1 MKVEK
6 KRSEPEIPTA
16 SMADIAFLLIVFF
29 MITSVFSV
37 TRGLEFQLPKP
48 DESDTPPDSQEEA
61 IHVHVM
67 GSAAGEC
74 LFEVDQQM
82 MALGEIN
89 IYIDPKLA
97 RNPNKFVIIDPD
109 PDAPYRCMVD
119 AFDELKQ
126 AQVKNISIPT
136 AEEKAAWGN
145 VL

>member
-1 MKVEK
+1 MKVDK

-37 TRGLEFQLPKP
+37 TRGMEFQLPKN
-48 DESDTPPDSQEEA
+48 DNNEAPPDSSEEA
-61 IHVHVM
+61 IHVHVIPA
-67 GSAAGEC
+67 GSDC
-74 LFEVDQQM
+74 IFEVDKQQ
-82 MALGEIN
+82 LGLAEIQ
-89 IYIDPKLA
+89 IYIEPKLA

-136 AEEKAAWGN
+136 AAEKAAWGG
-145 VL
+145 VI

>member
-1 MKVEK
+1 MKGK
-6 KRSEPEIPTA
+6 KGHAEPEIPTA

-37 TRGLEFQLPKP
+37 TRGLEFQLPKNDDSP
-48 DESDTPPDSQEEA
+48 QTPDSQEEA
-61 IHVHVM
+61 IHIHIIP
-67 GSAAGEC
+67 AGADC
-74 LFEVDQQM
+74 VFEVDKQQM
-82 MALGEIN
+82 LLSDIQ
-89 IYIDPKLA
+89 IYIEPKLA

-136 AEEKAAWGN
+136 QAEKAAWGG
-145 VL
+145 VI

>member
-6 KRSEPEIPTA
+6 KRTEPEIPTA

-37 TRGLEFQLPKP
+37 TRGIEFSLPKN
-48 DESDTPPDSQEEA
+48 DTNETPPDSQEEA
-61 IHVHVM
+61 IHVHIVP
-67 GSAAGEC
+67 AGGDC
-74 LFEVDQQM
+74 VFEVDKQQM
-82 MALGEIN
+82 ALSDIQ
-89 IYIDPKLA
+89 IYIEPKLA

-109 PDAPYRCMVD
+109 PTAPYRCMVD

-136 AEEKAAWGN
+136 AAEKAAWGG
-145 VL
+145 VI